1 MRTWWCCR
9 LTPEQKGQMIGII
22 MREAVGFGPLDP
34 QLKDPP
40 ITGIMVNAV
49 DDIYI
54 ERDGKMLRSRVK
66 FDDISQMM
74 NAIRRMAATVGR
86 RVDESSPMVDARLP
100 DGSRFNAVIPPAAIR
115 GPAITPRKFSSFQ
128 LGLDDL
134 IKLGSLSPAMA
145 TFLENVVKG
154 KLSLMVSEAPA
165 RARPPPSMCSGR

>member
-100 DGSRFNAVIPPAAIR
+100 DGSRFNAVIPPR
-115 GPAITPRKFSSFQ
+115 RS
-128 LGLDDL
+128 
-134 IKLGSLSPAMA
+134 
-145 TFLENVVKG
+145 V
-154 KLSLMVSEAPA
+154 
-165 RARPPPSMCSGR
+165 ARPSHPASSAASSSASTTSSSSGR